1 MRVLVSPTFSRSVKR
16 LRKNQKADLD
26 DAVRSIIA
34 NPAIGKAKV
43 GDLAGVRVLK
53 FRMVNR
59 LCLLA
64 YMQPDSDTLEL
75 LALGVHENFYRDL
88 KR

>member
-34 NPAIGKAKV
+34 NPAVGEAKV

-53 FRMVNR
+53 FRMVNQ